1 MLATLRAR
9 LAAAMTLPECLP
21 CWRATARLVRPLEAR
36 LSISTV
42 GRSECDT
49 TTDSTERMCAGSPR
63 GSCVERLCEKARR
76 RKSERTE
83 AEETQAAQKPFRGG
97 LCSGSEVIRWFAAG
111 SGGVGRRTMQAC
123 QGSRD
128 AKGTEDL
135 TWAALESHDGRPAS
149 SSASTCLT
157 QGSRLTGPSP
167 STTGPPNHH
176 CTLDCLDARIG
187 AAPPR
192 AGKQPHICPE
202 HDRCR
207 CWRAD
212 DKTSADQDALQL
224 RSPHSTR

>member
-111 SGGVGRRTMQAC
+111 SGGVGRRTMHAC

-128 AKGTEDL
+128 AKSTEDL

-149 SSASTCLT
+149 SSAFDMSHAG
-157 QGSRLTGPSP
+157 QSP
-167 STTGPPNHH
+167 DRTLSINDGTPKPPLHPGLSGRANRRSTTPCGK
-176 CTLDCLDARIG
+176 
-187 AAPPR
+187 AAAYLP
-192 AGKQPHICPE
+192 G
-202 HDRCR
+202 
-207 CWRAD
+207 
-212 DKTSADQDALQL
+212 T
-224 RSPHSTR
+224 